1 VNMHI
6 KKKTGIIISF
16 SVISIVLLFMLLR
29 GPALRM
35 YVSHKTKQAE
45 ERYSLV
51 VSYEKLKMSGLAG
64 IKITGLRIWP
74 HNGDTLFSADYIRLE
89 MNPLKLLFLTPD
101 LRRLDAENIKVN
113 FVKNDSLSNFDFL
126 FRTGNKPVSASQSS
140 QTVEGH
146 LNYARNADNLLSLVL
161 GVLPANAN
169 INRLN
174 IGYRNGPYALSID
187 VPELIVK
194 NNSFNTEITSV
205 DDGLTTV
212 LSAEG
217 ILDDSERKI
226 TARLFARDGAK
237 VSVPFL
243 DFKWGAEVQFDTLAF
258 DLTGSSRKNDRIIL
272 AGKAMAKGI
281 SVFHERISPVNVILE
296 NGEFDYKINIGK
308 NYLELDSSSTAV
320 INEFTLSPYFR
331 AEKNREWQ
339 ITASLNKTD
348 FPADELFSSLPKGL
362 FYNLEGIR
370 TEGTLNY
377 HFYLNLDFSRIDS
390 LKLESSLV
398 PKKFRIIG
406 SGKTDLRK
414 MNSDFEYTAYEN
426 GYPVRSLIV
435 GPENSNFRTLD
446 RISPYL
452 QMAVLQSEDGGF
464 FYHGGFLIES
474 LREALAE
481 DIKEK
486 KFRRGGSTI
495 SMQLVKNVFLS
506 RNKTLA
512 RKFEEVMIVWLIET
526 NRLSSKERMFEVYLN
541 IIEWGPMVYGAN
553 EAARFYFDKDAKEIN
568 INEAIFLASI
578 IPSPKRSLNS
588 FTDDLKL
595 KPAME
600 GYYKLLAQRFRIKGL
615 ITEQEEAGI
624 IPEVKVAGEAK
635 RRIQNRAKSSQT
647 ISSLPSMF

>member
-1 VNMHI
+1 MNMHI

-16 SVISIVLLFMLLR
+16 SVISILVLFMLLR
-29 GPALRM
+29 GPVLRM
-35 YVSHKTKQAE
+35 YVNHKTKEAE
-45 ERYSLV
+45 ERYSLMI
-51 VSYEKLKMSGLAG
+51 SYDKLKMSGLAG
-64 IKITGLRIWP
+64 IRISGLRIWP
-74 HNGDTLFSADYIRLE
+74 KNGDTLFSADYID
-89 MNPLKLLFLTPD
+89 MKMSFLKLLFLTPD
-101 LRRLDAENIKVN
+101 LKRVDADNIKIN
-113 FVKNDSLSNFDFL
+113 FVKVDSLSNFDFL
-126 FRTGNKPVSASQSS
+126 FKTGNRQPNATQSS
-140 QTVEGH
+140 STLAGR
-146 LNYARNADNLLSLVL
+146 LNYARNTDNLLSLIL

-169 INRLN
+169 ICRLN
-174 IGYRNGPYALSID
+174 VAYCNGPYNLTID

-194 NNSFNTEITSV
+194 DDSFNTEITSV

-212 LSAEG
+212 LYADG

-226 TARLFARDGAK
+226 TARLFARDGAR
-237 VSVPFL
+237 VSVPFI

-258 DLTGSSRKNDRIIL
+258 ELSGSSRKSDKITL
-272 AGKAMAKGI
+272 AGKAVAKGI

-296 NGEFDYKINIGK
+296 KGEFDYKINIGK
-308 NYLELDSSSTAV
+308 NYLELDSSSTAI
-320 INEFTLSPYFR
+320 INKFTFSPYFR

-339 ITASLNKTD
+339 ITASINKRD
-348 FPADELFSSLPKGL
+348 FPADELFSSLPKGM

-377 HFYLNLDFSRIDS
+377 HFYLNLDFSMIDS

-398 PKKFRIIG
+398 PRRFRIK
-406 SGKTDLRK
+406 SYGKTDLGK
-414 MNSDFEYTAYEN
+414 MNSGFEYSACEN
-426 GYPVRSLIV
+426 GYPVRSFVV

-464 FYHGGFLIES
+464 FYHGGFLLES

-481 DIKEK
+481 DIKLK

-526 NRLSSKERMFEVYLN
+526 NRLSNKERMFEVYLN

-553 EAARFYFDKDAKEIN
+553 EAARFYFDKDAKDIN

-578 IPSPKRSLNS
+578 IPSPKRSLSS
-588 FTDDLKL
+588 FTDDFQL
-595 KPAME
+595 KPGME

-615 ITEQEEAGI
+615 ISEQEEAAI
-624 IPEVKVAGEAK
+624 KPEVIVAGEA
-635 RRIQNRAKSSQT
+635 RRQIQNRAN
-647 ISSLPSMF
+647 P

>member
-1 VNMHI
+1 MT
-6 KKKTGIIISF
+6 KKTGIIFIST
-16 SVISIVLLFMLLR
+16 VILLITLFMLLR
-29 GPALRM
+29 GPVLRM
-35 YVSHKTKQAE
+35 YVDHKTKEAE
-45 ERYSLV
+45 ARYSLV
-51 VSYEKLKMSGLAG
+51 VSYDKLKMSGLAG
-64 IKITGLRIWP
+64 IKISGLRILP
-74 HNGDTLFSADYIRLE
+74 LNGDTLFSADYIRLK

-101 LRRLDAENIKVN
+101 LRRLDADNIKIN
-113 FVKNDSLSNFDFL
+113 FVKMDSLSNFDFL
-126 FRTGNKPVSASQSS
+126 FRTGNKPSSASQRSKAV
-140 QTVEGH
+140 TGR
-146 LNYARNADNLLSLVL
+146 LNYARNADNFLSLIL

-169 INRLN
+169 ISRMN
-174 IGYRNGPYALSID
+174 ICYFNGPYSLSID
-187 VPELIVK
+187 VPELIV
-194 NNSFNTEITSV
+194 SDDCFRTEITSV
-205 DDGLTTV
+205 DDGLTTL

-226 TARLFARDGAK
+226 TVRLFARDSAK
-237 VSVPFL
+237 VSVPFI

-258 DLTGSSRKNDRIIL
+258 ELSGSSRKSDRITL
-272 AGKAMAKGI
+272 TGKAMAKGI
-281 SVFHERISPVNVILE
+281 SVFHERISPVNVILDK
-296 NGEFDYKINIGK
+296 GEFAYKIIIGK
-308 NYLELDSSSTAV
+308 NYLELDSSSTAI
-320 INEFTLSPYFR
+320 INKFAFSPYLR

-339 ITASLNKTD
+339 ITASLNKPD
-348 FPADELFSSLPKGL
+348 FPADELFSSLPKGM

-398 PKKFRIIG
+398 PKKFRIIS
-406 SGKTDLRK
+406 SGKTNLRK

-426 GYPVRSLIV
+426 GYPVRRFIV

-464 FYHGGFLIES
+464 FYHGGFLLES

-526 NRLSSKERMFEVYLN
+526 NRLSSKERMFEVYMN

-553 EAARFYFDKDAKEIN
+553 EAARFYFDKDVKEIN

-588 FTDDLKL
+588 FTDDLQL
-595 KPAME
+595 KPGME

-615 ITEQEEAGI
+615 ISEQEEAGI
-624 IPEVKVAGEAK
+624 KPEVRLAGEAK
-635 RRIQNRAKSSQT
+635 RQIQNRA
-647 ISSLPSMF
+647 IP

>member
-1 VNMHI
+1 MT
-6 KKKTGIIISF
+6 KKTGILLISTAILL
-16 SVISIVLLFMLLR
+16 ISLFMILR
-29 GPALRM
+29 GPVLRM
-35 YVSHKTKQAE
+35 YVAHKTKEVE

-51 VSYEKLKMSGLAG
+51 VSYDKLEMSGLAG

-74 HNGDTLFSADYIRLE
+74 RNCDTLFSADYIRME
-89 MNPLKLLFLTPD
+89 MNPFKLLFLSPD
-101 LRRLDAENIKVN
+101 LRRLDADNIKIN
-113 FVKNDSLSNFDFL
+113 FVKIDSLSNFDFL
-126 FRTGNKPVSASQSS
+126 FKTGNKPANASQIR
-140 QTVEGH
+140 QTSGGR
-146 LNYARNADNLLSLVL
+146 LNYARNADNILSLVL
-161 GVLPANAN
+161 GVLPADAS
-169 INRLN
+169 IKRLN
-174 IGYRNGPYALSID
+174 LKYSNGPYNLSID
-187 VPELIVK
+187 VPQFKVK
-194 NNSFNTEITSV
+194 DDTFKTEITSV

-226 TARLFARDGAK
+226 AARLFARDGAR

-258 DLTGSSRKNDRIIL
+258 ELSASSRRSDRISL
-272 AGKAMAKGI
+272 TGKAMAKGI

-296 NGEFDYKINIGK
+296 KGEFDYKINIGK
-308 NYLELDSSSTAV
+308 NYLELDSSSTAI
-320 INEFTLSPYFR
+320 INKFTFSPYFR

-339 ITASLNKTD
+339 ITASLNKPD
-348 FPADELFSSLPKGL
+348 FPADELFSSLPKGM

-370 TEGTLNY
+370 TEGQLSY
-377 HFYLNLDFSRIDS
+377 HFYLNLDFSNIDS

-398 PKKFRIIG
+398 PKKFRILS

-414 MNSDFEYTAYEN
+414 MNTNFEYSAYEN
-426 GYPVRSLIV
+426 GYPVRSFIV

-464 FYHGGFLIES
+464 FYHGGFLMES

-495 SMQLVKNVFLS
+495 SMQVVKNVFLS

-526 NRLSSKERMFEVYLN
+526 NRLSSKERMFEVYMN

-553 EAARFYFDKDAKEIN
+553 EAAKFYFDKDVKEIN

-588 FTDDLKL
+588 FTDEFQL
-595 KPAME
+595 KPTME
-600 GYYKLLAQRFRIKGL
+600 GYYKLLAQRFRVKGL

-624 IPEVKVAGEAK
+624 RPEVKVAGEA
-635 RRIQNRAKSSQT
+635 RRQIQNRENKTTEKKYENEDIYQ
-647 ISSLPSMF
+647 

>member
-1 VNMHI
+1 MEISGLLN
-6 KKKTGIIISF
+6 KRTGIIISG
-16 SVISIVLLFMLLR
+16 SVILILLLFLLLR
-29 GPALRM
+29 GPVLRI
-35 YVSHKTKQAE
+35 YVAHKTKEAE
-45 ERYSLV
+45 ARYSLV
-51 VSYEKLKMSGLAG
+51 VSYDKLKMSGLAG

-74 HNGDTLFSADYIRLE
+74 SNGDTLFSADYIRME

-101 LRRLDAENIKVN
+101 LRRLDADNIKIN
-113 FVKNDSLSNFDFL
+113 FVKIDSLSNFDFL
-126 FRTGNKPVSASQSS
+126 FKTGNKPVSASRGS
-140 QTVEGH
+140 QTVVGRF
-146 LNYARNADNLLSLVL
+146 NYARNTNNLLSLVL
-161 GVLPANAN
+161 GALPANAN
-169 INRLN
+169 ISRLN
-174 IGYRNGPYALSID
+174 IGYRNEPYSLSID
-187 VPELIVK
+187 VPELKVQDDA
-194 NNSFNTEITSV
+194 FNTVITSV
-205 DDGLTTV
+205 DDGLITV

-258 DLTGSSRKNDRIIL
+258 ELSASSRKSDKITL
-272 AGKAMAKGI
+272 TGKAMAKGI

-296 NGEFDYKINIGK
+296 KGEFDYKINIGR
-308 NYLELDSSSTAV
+308 NYLELDSSSTAI
-320 INEFTLSPYFR
+320 INNFSFSPYLR
-331 AEKNREWQ
+331 TEKNMEWK
-339 ITASLNKTD
+339 IVASVNKND
-348 FPADELFSSLPKGL
+348 FEADELFSSLPKGL

-370 TEGTLNY
+370 TEGRLNY

-398 PKKFRIIG
+398 PEKFRIIS

-414 MNSDFEYTAYEN
+414 MNSDFEYSACEN
-426 GYPVRSLIV
+426 GYPVRSFIV
-435 GPENSNFRTLD
+435 GPVNSNFRTLD

-464 FYHGGFLIES
+464 FYHDGFLMES

-481 DIKEK
+481 DIKER

-526 NRLSSKERMFEVYLN
+526 NRLSSKERMFEVYMN

-553 EAARFYFDKDAKEIN
+553 EAARFYFDKDVKDIN

-588 FTDDLKL
+588 FTADFQL
-595 KPAME
+595 KPGME
-600 GYYKLLAQRFRIKGL
+600 GYYKLLAQRLRIKGL
-615 ITEQEEAGI
+615 ISEQEEAGI
-624 IPEVKVAGEAK
+624 KPEVKLAGEAK
-635 RRIQNRAKSSQT
+635 RQIQSREK
-647 ISSLPSMF
+647 